1 MGGWNVPALGA
12 GATESPE
19 GGGGAEGG
27 ELFGVGVTMSFSPRS
42 SLVYPACTLH
52 GPVWLGTASGY
63 LRILTLLL
71 GTLSLQI
78 RGIWLGTDSADSDID
93 SADSDADSVG

>member
-1 MGGWNVPALGA
+1 MGGWVVPALGA
-12 GATESPE
+12 GATESP
-19 GGGGAEGG
+19 GG
-27 ELFGVGVTMSFSPRS
+27 ELFGVGVTLSFSPRS

-52 GPVWLGTASGY
+52 GPVWLGTASGS

-78 RGIWLGTDSADSDID
+78 RGI
-93 SADSDADSVG
+93 

>member
-1 MGGWNVPALGA
+1 MVDEGIGVPTEGGGCCGRTVARGWVVPALGG
-12 GATESPE
+12 GATESSE

-27 ELFGVGVTMSFSPRS
+27 ELFGVGVTVSSSPRS

-52 GPVWLGTASGY
+52 GPVWLGTASGS

-78 RGIWLGTDSADSDID
+78 RGI
-93 SADSDADSVG
+93 